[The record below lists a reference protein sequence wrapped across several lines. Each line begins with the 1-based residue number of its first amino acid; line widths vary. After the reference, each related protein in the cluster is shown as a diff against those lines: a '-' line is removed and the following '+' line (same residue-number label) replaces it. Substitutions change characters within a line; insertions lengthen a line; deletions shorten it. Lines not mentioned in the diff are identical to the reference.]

1 MWDLP
6 VYVIQVRTWCYQ
18 IIVNN
23 KLGGRRLLWL
33 NILIL
38 RVGLHTLDRH
48 QIFGEVHV
56 LLAI

>member
-6 VYVIQVRTWCYQ
+6 VYVIQGRTWCYQ

-38 RVGLHTLDRH
+38 RVSLHTLDRH
-48 QIFGEVHV
+48 QIFGEVNV
-56 LLAI
+56 LLTI